1 LRALRLNRSF
11 LYTSPGEERINNMD
25 KPEEKKTSIAELG
38 KFGLID
44 HITKTAKSGN
54 ASTIKGIGDD
64 CAVINSG
71 ENLTLIST
79 DLLLEGIHF
88 NLVYTPLRHLG
99 YKAVIRAISDIYA
112 MNGIP
117 GQILISLGISSR
129 FSVEQIEEIY
139 EGIYL
144 ACEKYKIDLV
154 GGDTT
159 SSLTGLT
166 IGVTSVGTVEK
177 EKIVMRDGAIPNDL
191 ICVTGDFG
199 ASFMGLQL
207 LERERKLFEKEK
219 VTQPDLAGFEYAIGR
234 QLKPEFPVSVLTELQ
249 KAGIR
254 PTSMIDVTD
263 GLASDLLHICKLSG
277 TGCRIFYSK
286 IPIDYETSRLAEEFH
301 LDPMTPALNGGE
313 DYELLFTI
321 PLDLFEKI
329 KLIPSVKVI
338 GHITSYGSGNFIV
351 GDDGSEVEISA
362 QGWMQTK

>member
-1 LRALRLNRSF
+1 MHN
-11 LYTSPGEERINNMD
+11 T
-25 KPEEKKTSIAELG
+25 EKRKTSIRELG

-44 HITKTAKSGN
+44 HITKKAKPLNG
-54 ASTIKGIGDD
+54 STVYGIGDD
-64 CAVINSG
+64 SAVIDCG
-71 ENLTLIST
+71 KNLTLVST

-99 YKAVIRAISDIYA
+99 YKTVIRAVSDIYA

-129 FSVEQIEEIY
+129 FSVEQIEEFY

-144 ACEKYKIDLV
+144 ACEKYKVDLV

-159 SSLTGLT
+159 SSLTGFT
-166 IGVTSVGTVEK
+166 IGATSVGTVEK
-177 EKIVMRDGAIPNDL
+177 EKIVKRDGARPNDL

-219 VTQPDLAGFEYAIGR
+219 VTQPDLAGFEYTVGR
-234 QLKPEFPVSVLTELQ
+234 QLKPEFPSSVLTELR
-249 KAGIR
+249 KAGIL

-286 IPIDYETSRLAEEFH
+286 IPIDYETSRLAEEFN

-321 PLDLFEKI
+321 PLDSFEKI
-329 KLIPSVKVI
+329 KPIQSVKVI
-338 GHITSYGSGNFIV
+338 GHITSSDSGNFIV

-362 QGWMQTK
+362 QGWRQQK